1 MRDHY
6 QSDTVTSAKVSGAHF
21 ILYDTVTLTLS
32 LLFFFFLGGGVLAGG
47 SARGRKP
54 LLLNWLT
61 DWLTAMAVSIQL
73 GRVTRSQVLL

>member
-32 LLFFFFLGGGVLAGG
+32 LLFFFLAGG

>member
-6 QSDTVTSAKVSGAHF
+6 QSDTVTSAKVRGAHF
-21 ILYDTVTLTLS
+21 ILYDSVTLTLS
-32 LLFFFFLGGGVLAGG
+32 LLFFSLAGG

>member
-1 MRDHY
+1 MKETSPDEGSLP
-6 QSDTVTSAKVSGAHF
+6 SDTVTSAKVSGAHF
-21 ILYDTVTLTLS
+21 VLHDTATLTLS
-32 LLFFFFLGGGVLAGG
+32 LFFLAGG

-73 GRVTRSQVLL
+73 GRVTRSQVPL